1 MFNFSDRVALITGA
15 SRGIGLQI
23 ARDFAAAGA
32 RTVLAARNLDL
43 LRKGT
48 EILQAEGKSAVGIQ
62 LDVTDQAS
70 IRSVVEE
77 VIENEGRIDIL
88 VNNAGVTRDGLLMR
102 MKDEDW
108 DQVMSTNL
116 KGVFRLIRQVLPH
129 MLRKRYGRIINIS
142 SVVAQTGNPGQANY
156 VASKAGLIG
165 LTKTL
170 AREIASRSVTV
181 NAVAPGFIATDL
193 TDVLHERVR
202 DQLVKAV
209 PLRRAG
215 TVDDVSPGVL
225 FLASE
230 EAGYITGHVL
240 NINGGMYM

>member
-1 MFNFSDRVALITGA
+1 MFDFSDRVALITGA

-23 ARDFAAAGA
+23 ARDFAARGA

-43 LRKGT
+43 IRQHT

-62 LDVTDQAS
+62 LDVTDNAS
-70 IRSVVEE
+70 IRSAVEE
-77 VIENEGRIDIL
+77 LIENEGQIDIL

-108 DQVMSTNL
+108 DQVMATNL
-116 KGVFRLIRQVLPH
+116 KGVFRLIREVMPH
-129 MLRKRYGRIINIS
+129 MIRRRYGRIVNIS
-142 SVVAQTGNPGQANY
+142 SVVAQSGNPGQANY

-165 LTKTL
+165 LTKTVAL
-170 AREIASRSVTV
+170 EIASRSVTV
-181 NAVAPGFIATDL
+181 NAVAPGFIETDM
-193 TDVLHERVR
+193 TEVLHERVR
-202 DQLVKAV
+202 NQLVKAV

-215 TVDDVSPGVL
+215 RVEDVSPGVL

>member
-1 MFNFSDRVALITGA
+1 MFDFSDRVALITGA

-23 ARDFAAAGA
+23 ARDFAARGA
-32 RTVLAARNLDL
+32 RTVLAARNLDVV
-43 LRKGT
+43 RQHA
-48 EILQAEGKSAVGIQ
+48 ESLQAEGKSAVGLQ
-62 LDVTDQAS
+62 LDVTDNAS
-70 IRSVVEE
+70 VRSAVEE
-77 VIENEGRIDIL
+77 VVENEDQIDIL

-108 DQVMSTNL
+108 DQVMATNL
-116 KGVFRLIRQVLPH
+116 KGAFRLIREVMPH

-156 VASKAGLIG
+156 VASKSGLIG
-165 LTKTL
+165 LTKSVAL
-170 AREIASRSVTV
+170 EIASRSVTV
-181 NAVAPGFIATDL
+181 NSVAPGFIETDMTKAL
-193 TDVLHERVR
+193 NERVR
-202 DQLVKAV
+202 DQLVKMV

-215 TVDDVSPGVL
+215 TVEDVSPGVL

>member
-1 MFNFSDRVALITGA
+1 MFDFSDRVALITGA

-43 LRKGT
+43 IRQGT
-48 EILQAEGKSAVGIQ
+48 EILLAEGKSAVGIQ
-62 LDVTDQAS
+62 LDVTDNAS
-70 IRSVVEE
+70 IRSAVEE

-88 VNNAGVTRDGLLMR
+88 VNSAGVTRDGLLMR

-108 DQVMSTNL
+108 DQVMATNL
-116 KGVFRLIRQVLPH
+116 KGVFLLIRETLPH

-170 AREIASRSVTV
+170 ALEIASRSVTV
-181 NAVAPGFIATDL
+181 NAVAPGFIKTDM

-202 DQLVKAV
+202 NQLVKAV

-215 TVDDVSPGVL
+215 TVDDVAPGVL

>member
-43 LRKGT
+43 LRQGT
-48 EILQAEGKSAVGIQ
+48 EILQAEGKSAVSIQ

-70 IRSVVEE
+70 IRSAVEE

-108 DQVMSTNL
+108 DQVMATNL

-181 NAVAPGFIATDL
+181 NAVAPGFIATAM
-193 TDVLHERVR
+193 TDVLPERVR
-202 DQLVKAV
+202 NQLVKTV
-209 PLRRAG
+209 PLRRVG

>member
-43 LRKGT
+43 LRQGT
-48 EILQAEGKSAVGIQ
+48 EILQAEGKSGVGIQ

-108 DQVMSTNL
+108 DEVMATNL

-129 MLRKRYGRIINIS
+129 MLKKRYGRIINIS

-181 NAVAPGFIATDL
+181 NAVAPGFIATDM
-193 TDVLHERVR
+193 TAVLHERVR
-202 DQLVKAV
+202 DQLVKTI

-215 TVDDVSPGVL
+215 TVDDVSSGVL

>member
-1 MFNFSDRVALITGA
+1 MFDFSDRVALITGA

-43 LRKGT
+43 IRQGT
-48 EILQAEGKSAVGIQ
+48 EILQTEGKSAVGIQ
-62 LDVTDQAS
+62 LDVTDKAS
-70 IRSVVEE
+70 IRSAVEE
-77 VIENEGRIDIL
+77 VISSQGRIDIL

-108 DQVMSTNL
+108 DQVMATNL
-116 KGVFRLIRQVLPH
+116 KGVFRLIREVLPH

-170 AREIASRSVTV
+170 ALEIASRSVTV
-181 NAVAPGFIATDL
+181 NAVAPGFIETDM
-193 TDVLHERVR
+193 TDVLHEGVR
-202 DQLVKAV
+202 NQVVKTV

-215 TVDDVSPGVL
+215 RVDEISPGVL

>member
-1 MFNFSDRVALITGA
+1 MFNFADRVALITGA

-43 LRKGT
+43 LRQGT

-70 IRSVVEE
+70 IRSLVEE

-108 DQVMSTNL
+108 DEVMATNL

-181 NAVAPGFIATDL
+181 NAVAPGFIATDM

-202 DQLVKAV
+202 DQLVKTV